1 MRGHFLIFPFW
12 PKKLGHG
19 EEISVIIDCQEDELS
34 SSMYILVVILA
45 VSISSVVGTSA
56 ETVTLL
62 AGYEPSESGVTVTSG
77 EVTITYLEG
86 GTLDSTYGEV
96 PETTE
101 GDYVIGL
108 IWTEQSDRKVEIRHE
123 FADTFDLDGQDFIQV
138 DCLFATESAM
148 PVDPCGIVGIWDD
161 VFGWAQSANPTV
173 TCEWFTAQFDVSGL
187 DNTGLDH
194 ISALLWEKMGD
205 VGDLSGTIFIDNLR
219 LVSGSPSGLIATGH
233 DSRIDLRWEEVTV
246 PNLQGY
252 NIYRASSLE
261 GPYSKLNSSVH
272 TVSVYSDFL
281 GANGE
286 TYFYY
291 VTSVL
296 GGESQPWGLVWATSA
311 AMNDD
316 ELLESVQE
324 AAFRYFWD
332 FAHPVSGLSR
342 EGLTH
347 ERDICTIGGTG
358 MGFMNIVVGVER
370 GFISRAQGT
379 GRVLKMLTFLDEKA
393 SRYHGAWSH
402 WLNGST
408 GQTIPFGGS
417 GSQDNGGD
425 LVETAFLIEGM
436 LTARQYF
443 DDSIDAVET
452 QIRDR
457 ISQMWEEVE
466 WDWYRRYPDGESL
479 YWHWSPDYGWA
490 MNMTITGYNEAM
502 IVYLLAIASPT
513 HPMPASS
520 YYNGWARESWYQN
533 NDPNFYGIKQ
543 WVGTSYGGPLF
554 FAHYSF
560 LGFDPRYKSDAYCN
574 YFDNSRNISL
584 LHHAYCVDN
593 PGNYEGYS
601 ELVWGLTA
609 STNPWGYLAHAPV
622 YNDNGTIA
630 PTAAISSIPYTPA
643 ESIATL
649 KHFYHTYGDRLWGPF
664 GFIDAFNLEEDPN
677 WFSDTYLA
685 IDQGTIAVMIENYRT
700 QLCWALFMSN
710 PEIGP
715 MLEDIGWTCSG
726 TEGDFNG
733 DCQVGVED
741 VEVIAHDWLDVYFLS
756 DLARIS
762 KVWMECMKLDQSQ
775 CFSD

>member
-1 MRGHFLIFPFW
+1 M
-12 PKKLGHG
+12 
-19 EEISVIIDCQEDELS
+19 
-34 SSMYILVVILA
+34 
-45 VSISSVVGTSA
+45 SVVAGASA
-56 ETVTLL
+56 GTVTLL
-62 AGYEPSESGVTVTSG
+62 TGYEPSESGVTVTSG
-77 EVTITYLEG
+77 EVSITYLVG
-86 GTLDSTYGEV
+86 GTTHGTYGEV
-96 PETTE
+96 PEATE

-108 IWTEQSDRKVEIRHE
+108 IWTGQGDRKVEIRHE
-123 FADTFDLDGQDFIQV
+123 FASSFDLDGQDFIQV
-138 DCLFATESAM
+138 DCWFATESAM

-161 VFGWAQSANPTV
+161 VFGWTQSANPAATG
-173 TCEWFTAQFDVSGL
+173 EWFTAQFDVSGFS
-187 DNTGLDH
+187 NTGLDH
-194 ISALLWEKMGD
+194 ISALLWENMGSG
-205 VGDLSGTIFIDNLR
+205 GDSSGTIFIDNLI
-219 LVSGSPSGLIATGH
+219 LVSGSPNGLIATGH
-233 DSRIDLRWEEVTV
+233 DSRIDLRWEEVTATG
-246 PNLQGY
+246 LQGY

-261 GPYSKLNSSVH
+261 GPYSKLNSSLH

-281 GANGE
+281 GANGQ
-286 TYFYY
+286 THFYY

-296 GGESQPWGLVWATSA
+296 GGESQPSDVVWATSA
-311 AMNDD
+311 AMNDE

-332 FAHPVSGLSR
+332 FAHPVSGLAR

-347 ERDICTIGGTG
+347 GRDICTIGGTG
-358 MGFMNIVVGVER
+358 MGMMNIVVGAER
-370 GFISRAQGT
+370 GFVNRAQGAE
-379 GRVLKMLTFLDEKA
+379 RVLKMLTFLDEKT

-417 GSQDNGGD
+417 GPQDNGGD
-425 LVETAFLIEGM
+425 LVETAFLVVGM

-443 DDSIDAVET
+443 DDPVDAAET

-457 ISQMWEEVE
+457 VSEMWEEVE
-466 WDWYRRYPDGESL
+466 WDWYRRYPEGESL
-479 YWHWSPDYGWA
+479 YWHWSPDYGWV
-490 MNMTITGYNEAM
+490 MNMKITGYNEAM

-554 FAHYSF
+554 FTHYSF

-584 LHHAYCVDN
+584 LHQAYCIDN

-601 ELVWGLTA
+601 TLAWGLTA
-609 STNPWGYLAHAPV
+609 STNPWGYSAHAPV
-622 YNDNGTIA
+622 YNDNGTIT
-630 PTAAISSIPYTPA
+630 PTAAISAMPYTPA

-649 KHFYHTYGDRLWGPF
+649 KHFYQTYGERLWGPF
-664 GFIDAFNLEEDPN
+664 GFTDAFNLEEDPN

-700 QLCWALFMSN
+700 QLCWDLFMSN

-726 TEGDFNG
+726 PEADFDG
-733 DCQVGVED
+733 DCQVGVKD

-762 KVWMECMKLDQSQ
+762 KDWLECTKLDQSQ